1 MSTALEDLNV
11 DALKDLAR
19 IQKVEGAN
27 DMKRDAL
34 VDALDGPVDDALA
47 PWLGRP
53 RKEVYEAAVEAGVD
67 DPKDKQKWELLEALA
82 DKGATPE
89 EDG

>member
-1 MSTALEDLNV
+1 MSVALEDLTV

-19 IQKVEGAN
+19 VQKVEGAN

-53 RKEVYEAAVEAGVD
+53 RQEVYEAAKAAGID
-67 DPKDKQKWELLEALA
+67 DPKGREKRELLSALA
-82 DKGATPE
+82 EEGATPKG
-89 EDG
+89 D